1 MVRVERVLLLLPT
14 STYRTRDFLEAAE
27 SLGVEVVVGSEEPST
42 LESFQPDRLLTLG
55 FLDPEGAAAI
65 ARELHARNPLDA
77 VIAVDEET
85 AVVAASI
92 AAALGLPHNPPE
104 AAVRARLKHRMR
116 EALAASGVPH
126 PSFTIARTGDDPRL
140 LARGLTYPLVLKPVF
155 LSGSRGVVRVD
166 DRESFIRWFEWLARL
181 LATPGVREH
190 GGDEG
195 DVVLI
200 EEYVDGREVALE
212 GLLSEGSLRT
222 LALFDKPDP
231 LVGPFFE
238 ETIYVTPSRLPD
250 ATQREIAR
258 VSAEA
263 ARAIGLRHGPVHAE
277 LRLRSTGHEETAV
290 VVEIAGRSIGG
301 LCSRTLR
308 FGLGISLEEL
318 ILRHALGRDV
328 EELVREAGASGVMM
342 IPIPKRGTLQ
352 GTRGLEEARAVP
364 GIVEITITAHPGKT
378 LVPLPEGS
386 SYLGFIFARA
396 ADPESVENTLRQAH
410 ASLSFDVV

>member
-1 MVRVERVLLLLPT
+1 MSRVERVLLLLPT
-14 STYRTRDFLEAAE
+14 STYRTRDFLDAAQA
-27 SLGVEVVVGSEEPST
+27 LGVEVVVGSEEPST
-42 LESFQPDRLLTLG
+42 LESLQPDRLLTLD
-55 FLDPEGAAAI
+55 FLHPEAAAAI
-65 ARELHARNPLDA
+65 ARELHARSPIDA

-85 AVVAASI
+85 AVAAASI
-92 AAALGLPHNPPE
+92 AAALGLPHNSPE

-116 EALAASGVPH
+116 EALAASGVAH
-126 PSFTIARTGDDPRL
+126 PSFTVARTGDDPRL

-166 DRESFIRWFEWLARL
+166 DRESFVRWFEWLAAF
-181 LATPGVREH
+181 LATPEVREH
-190 GGDEG
+190 GGEEG

-212 GLLSEGSLRT
+212 GLLTEGRLRS

-238 ETIYVTPSRLPD
+238 ETIYVTPSRLPE
-250 ATQREIAR
+250 ATQKEIAR
-258 VSAEA
+258 VTAEA

-277 LRLRSTGHEETAV
+277 LRLRSLGHEETPV
-290 VVEIAGRSIGG
+290 IVEVAGRSIGG

-308 FGLGISLEEL
+308 FGLGVSLEEL

-328 EELVREAGASGVMM
+328 EDLVRESGASGVMM
-342 IPIPKRGTLQ
+342 IPIPKEGTLER
-352 GTRGLEEARAVP
+352 TRGLEEARAVP
-364 GIVEITITAHPGKT
+364 GVVEITITAHPGKT
-378 LVPLPEGS
+378 LVQLPEGS

-396 ADPESVENTLRQAH
+396 ADPESVERALREAH
-410 ASLSFDVV
+410 ARLLFEIR